1 MERHLDKPEQFGAP
15 SALWR
20 CAGFAEAT
28 RLGHNPHP
36 AGQGASNPGIR
47 SPNEGMSAMTGST
60 HILVVD
66 DEPDIRETLQDYLE
80 LHGYRVTQAEGGE
93 ALRAAIDENEI
104 DLVLLDINMPGE
116 DGLSLARF
124 LREQTSIPVVMLTAA
139 GEVVDRIVGLEM
151 GADDYLV
158 KPVDLREL
166 LARVKAVLR
175 RFQTAHSQAD
185 LAAETAQRVVAFGT
199 LRLDLD
205 AHKLYDGDDK
215 EVPLTSME
223 YDLLKAFVGAVRPQY
238 RHPHRAHPPQDRTGS
253 RQAPGDQD
261 RPRGRLYLFA
271 VRRLTSPE
279 CALSPARPLRAQGQ
293 DCLSVS
299 QSFIDLALARCLA
312 HNRMDTAR
320 DPVESGL
327 S

>member
-1 MERHLDKPEQFGAP
+1 
-15 SALWR
+15 
-20 CAGFAEAT
+20 
-28 RLGHNPHP
+28 
-36 AGQGASNPGIR
+36 
-47 SPNEGMSAMTGST
+47 MSAMTGPT

-93 ALRAAIDENEI
+93 ALRSAIDAEEI

-175 RFQTAHSQAD
+175 RFQTAQSQAD
-185 LAAETAQRVVAFGT
+185 LAAETAQRVVAFGKM
-199 LRLDLD
+199 RLDLD
-205 AHKLYDGDDK
+205 AHKLYDGDGR
-215 EVPLTSME
+215 EVALTSME
-223 YDLLKAFVGAVRPQY
+223 YDLLKAFAE
-238 RHPHRAHPPQDRTGS
+238 HPNRVLS
-253 RQAPGDQD
+253 RDQLLD
-261 RPRGRLYLFA
+261 M
-271 VRRLTSPE
+271 
-279 CALSPARPLRAQGQ
+279 
-293 DCLSVS
+293 
-299 QSFIDLALARCLA
+299 A
-312 HNRMDTAR
+312 HNRGWEPFDRSIDIRIAR
-320 DPVESGL
+320 IRRKIEPDPAKPQVIKTVRGAGYIFSPSGG
-327 S
+327 